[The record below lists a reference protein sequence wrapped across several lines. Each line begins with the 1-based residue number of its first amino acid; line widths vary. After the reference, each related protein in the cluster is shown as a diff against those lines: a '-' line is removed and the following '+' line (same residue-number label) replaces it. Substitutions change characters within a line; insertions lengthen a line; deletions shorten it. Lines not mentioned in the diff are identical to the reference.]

1 MFHVCEKLLDASG
14 RLAQYPVCRAHD
26 VGINRRLGAFHVGG
40 AHAERGMS
48 TRSMTEPAGA
58 CVFVDGAAGLL
69 SRLTGNQIVE
79 CCRDR
84 RSLHRVLFSLRPQFG
99 SLNSRRG
106 CRPTLRSVTDE
117 RLQSGDGFGVISF
130 CAVRLTNDDCGALRR
145 TFTEFQGEFGLVA
158 RRSEIAGLQQDR
170 GEVTSAPP
178 NFQGREQSP
187 SEDSPLLRRRL
198 PARI

>member
-1 MFHVCEKLLDASG
+1 MFHVCEKLLDVSG
-14 RLAQYPVCRAHD
+14 RLAQYLACWAHD
-26 VGINRRLGAFHVGG
+26 VGINRRLGAFRVGG
-40 AHAERGMS
+40 RP
-48 TRSMTEPAGA
+48 RKAGDVQA
-58 CVFVDGAAGLL
+58 FDNGASGRPRVRRRRCGTAVEVD
-69 SRLTGNQIVE
+69 RQPNRE

-99 SLNSRRG
+99 SLISRRG
-106 CRPTLRSVTDE
+106 CRQTLRSITDE

-130 CAVRLTNDDCGALRR
+130 CAVRLTHDDFGAIRR
-145 TFTEFQGEFGLVA
+145 TFTEFHGEFGLVA

-170 GEVTSAPP
+170 GEVTNAPS